1 MEKNRKEQE
10 LQVEN
15 NNIVCI
21 NPIILVITLNISY
34 LATPIKSQRLSE
46 QIRKQDS
53 TICCL
58 QETHFKQKH
67 IRIKNKRR
75 KIYHDNT
82 NQKREF
88 QTEKTSKQG
97 NYHK

>member
-46 QIRKQDS
+46 
-53 TICCL
+53 
-58 QETHFKQKH
+58 
-67 IRIKNKRR
+67 
-75 KIYHDNT
+75 
-82 NQKREF
+82 
-88 QTEKTSKQG
+88 
-97 NYHK
+97 

>member
-15 NNIVCI
+15 NNIVYI

-46 QIRKQDS
+46 
-53 TICCL
+53 
-58 QETHFKQKH
+58 
-67 IRIKNKRR
+67 
-75 KIYHDNT
+75 
-82 NQKREF
+82 
-88 QTEKTSKQG
+88 
-97 NYHK
+97 